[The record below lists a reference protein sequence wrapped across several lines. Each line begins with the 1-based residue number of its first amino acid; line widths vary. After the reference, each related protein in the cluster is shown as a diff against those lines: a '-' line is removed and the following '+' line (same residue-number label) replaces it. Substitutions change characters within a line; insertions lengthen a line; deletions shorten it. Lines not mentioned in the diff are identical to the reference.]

1 MPLTV
6 VAFECETEEFSP
18 TTRALSGK
26 GMALTKLETVEDR
39 TVHHGHK
46 QFGLHVLLTQ
56 YILIHISYIYIL
68 IFIYIFLFSYIS
80 YFHSDT
86 CKVLS
91 H

>member
-1 MPLTV
+1 MVSIQAIQMGLLTIT
-6 VAFECETEEFSP
+6 FECETEEFSP

-56 YILIHISYIYIL
+56 YILIHISYIYI
-68 IFIYIFLFSYIS
+68 Y
-80 YFHSDT
+80 
-86 CKVLS
+86 
-91 H
+91 